1 MRLFV
6 ASNVVVVLLFVFF
19 IQSKNIW
26 NGSNKPRLGGIRH
39 LSGRVLLVAFV

>member
-1 MRLFV
+1 MRLVV
-6 ASNVVVVLLFVFF
+6 AFSVVVILLFVFF

-39 LSGRVLLVAFV
+39 LRGRVLLVAFV